1 MSNLYNYIY
10 GILMFVILITLI
22 EMLLPKGN
30 NKKYVKLVSG
40 FLLTI
45 IVLTPII
52 NIFSNSN
59 DINSKIQEQLSK
71 LEISDGETIETINQ
85 QVYIDNLF
93 EEGIKNDIY
102 CVVERIGYET
112 DNISVEYNKNEEG
125 EFTNISKISLNIVSK
140 KQNENKIDN
149 IEMVNVNFKQDTK
162 NKGTKIVISEND
174 KNNILGTLADR
185 YKIDKSDIY
194 IN

>member
-1 MSNLYNYIY
+1 MNNLYNYIY

-30 NKKYVKLVSG
+30 NKKYVKLVSS

-52 NIFSNSN
+52 SIYANPTE
-59 DINSKIQEQLSK
+59 INSKIEDVFSNLEVPNQE
-71 LEISDGETIETINQ
+71 EIETINQ

-93 EEGIKNDIY
+93 EEGMKNDIY
-102 CVVERIGYET
+102 NIAKRIGYET
-112 DNISVEYNKNEEG
+112 DNISIEYNKNEEG
-125 EFTNISKISLNIVSK
+125 QFTNIAKINLNIVSK
-140 KQNENKIDN
+140 NEENKIDEIDKVSIN
-149 IEMVNVNFKQDTK
+149 LKEQTNNNED
-162 NKGTKIVISEND
+162 KIVINEMD
-174 KNNILGTLADR
+174 KNNIIETLSDR
-185 YKIDKSDIY
+185 YKIDKSNIY

>member
-1 MSNLYNYIY
+1 MDNLYNYIY

-40 FLLTI
+40 FLLTF

-52 NIFSNSN
+52 NIYANPI
-59 DINSKIQEQLSK
+59 DINSKIEEVFLN
-71 LEISDGETIETINQ
+71 LEDDNQQTIETINQ

-102 CVVERIGYET
+102 SVIKNIGYEA
-112 DNISVEYNKNEEG
+112 DNISIEYNKNEEG
-125 EFTNISKISLNIVSK
+125 KFTNITKINLNIVSK
-140 KQNENKIDN
+140 NEEDRIYEIEIVN
-149 IEMVNVNFKQDTK
+149 INLKEQTNNNED
-162 NKGTKIVISEND
+162 KIVINETD
-174 KNNILGTLADR
+174 KNNIIGALSDR
-185 YKIDKSDIY
+185 YKIDKSNIY